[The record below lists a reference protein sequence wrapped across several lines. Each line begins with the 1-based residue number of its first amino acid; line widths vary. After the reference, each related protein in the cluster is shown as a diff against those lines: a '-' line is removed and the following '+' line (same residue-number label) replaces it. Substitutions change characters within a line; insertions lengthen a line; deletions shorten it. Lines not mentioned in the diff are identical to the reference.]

1 MKRGGLTCPGGGPKE
16 SGIQMMMAFGF
27 EGEGLG
33 GGSVLR
39 EKRRCRHLLS
49 DTVPWVHQP
58 GQKGDDPE
66 ASQIKLVQRGQ

>member
-1 MKRGGLTCPGGGPKE
+1 MR
-16 SGIQMMMAFGF
+16 
-27 EGEGLG
+27 GEGLG
-33 GGSVLR
+33 GSSVLR